1 MAVVE
6 SFDCTSYFCHWLR
19 NWIQS
24 KNSGFTFNI
33 RDLHEK
39 QITTATSTTVVMDA
53 QSRGEYIPTARQI
66 ATLSKRR
73 RNSDYGVSSSIAFA
87 FTKSY

>member
-6 SFDCTSYFCHWLR
+6 RSDCTSYFCHLLR

-24 KNSGFTFNI
+24 KNSGVIFNI
-33 RDLHEK
+33 RDLHVK
-39 QITTATSTTVVMDA
+39 QITTATYTTVVMDTE
-53 QSRGEYIPTARQI
+53 SRGEYVTIARQI